1 MSKLKLSNFYYGAV
15 LNAILEKNPEFS
27 PTLVLYDDD
36 NRQAY
41 KILTEYNENYIL
53 FLKYATSRNC
63 KKNRYTSWTFNFSQN
78 DKKQLQE
85 YSIDSSVFICLLCL
99 KEELQNSQ
107 LAILTYNEYLKIN
120 NKNSITIN
128 LEKRKKNFGL
138 FLGYSKARK
147 DTYPIPRNRIEKSF
161 KDILNE
167 NNTKKE

>member
-63 KKNRYTSWTFNFSQN
+63 KKNGYNSWTFNFSQN

-99 KEELQNSQ
+99 KEDLQNSQ

-138 FLGYSKARK
+138 FLGHSKARK

>member
-63 KKNRYTSWTFNFSQN
+63 KKNGYNSWTFNFSQN

-85 YSIDSSVFICLLCL
+85 YSIDSSVFICL
-99 KEELQNSQ
+99 QGI
-107 LAILTYNEYLKIN
+107 ILL
-120 NKNSITIN
+120 
-128 LEKRKKNFGL
+128 
-138 FLGYSKARK
+138 
-147 DTYPIPRNRIEKSF
+147 
-161 KDILNE
+161 
-167 NNTKKE
+167 